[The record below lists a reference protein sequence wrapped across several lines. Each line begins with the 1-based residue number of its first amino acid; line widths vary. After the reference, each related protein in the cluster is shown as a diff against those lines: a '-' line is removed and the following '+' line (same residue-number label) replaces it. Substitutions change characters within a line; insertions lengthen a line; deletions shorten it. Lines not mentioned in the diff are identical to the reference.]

1 MNRSWSHTKAYVDAM
16 LEVAQ
21 EINVPVVDAW
31 DVVWKAA
38 GEQTEA
44 LTMFLSDG
52 VHLTKEGYEVS
63 DRPCYPTCSV
73 LLTIELTLIRCAD

>member
-63 DRPCYPTCSV
+63 DCRV
-73 LLTIELTLIRCAD
+73 LPHLLRDPSIADY